1 MNIKEYPY
9 IFENFIDLSNKSK
22 FPIDECTQPKIDDEG
37 IYEGENS
44 YLVLIQYED
53 HYELNECIPY
63 IWKAA
68 DFNNP
73 EDFGCTSDEVLYGW
87 VSKEN
92 RNLFYDNVVNGIH
105 NDSFEDGLVIGYSK
119 KRNFTLEC
127 PVCRKK
133 METNFITYAKY
144 PKTVFY
150 TFGTYECR
158 RKAVCSQECL
168 NKYEKLFI
176 CEEYQGHNI
185 YKVGDRYMPY
195 LGCEYY
201 YDSVDGVKERIDN
214 PLIIPVTPSI
224 LAGLSMI

>member
-1 MNIKEYPY
+1 MDIKEYPY

-22 FPIDECTQPKIDDEG
+22 FPIDECTQPQIDDEG

-73 EDFGCTSDEVLYGW
+73 EDFDCTPDEVLYGW

-105 NDSFEDGLVIGYSK
+105 DDSFKDGLVIGYSK
-119 KRNFTLEC
+119 KH
-127 PVCRKK
+127 
-133 METNFITYAKY
+133 NFIRGK
-144 PKTVFY
+144 
-150 TFGTYECR
+150 
-158 RKAVCSQECL
+158 
-168 NKYEKLFI
+168 
-176 CEEYQGHNI
+176 
-185 YKVGDRYMPY
+185 
-195 LGCEYY
+195 
-201 YDSVDGVKERIDN
+201 
-214 PLIIPVTPSI
+214 
-224 LAGLSMI
+224 